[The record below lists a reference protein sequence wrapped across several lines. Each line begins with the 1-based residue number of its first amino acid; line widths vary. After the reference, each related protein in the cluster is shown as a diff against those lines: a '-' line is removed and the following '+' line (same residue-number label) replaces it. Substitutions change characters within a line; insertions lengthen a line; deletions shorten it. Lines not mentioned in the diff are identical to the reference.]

1 MRAPDISAGGTS
13 SVSVGQP
20 LYYSY
25 ISTVTNSVNSAYVK
39 TKGSSPT
46 WSNRP
51 SQGGLIKIAS
61 MTEINTIGTAA
72 NAALRTGCNAND
84 TTVYASNK
92 SNCNN
97 CGFNSAHADA
107 AFTNNKCGGELII
120 WLGLL

>member
-1 MRAPDISAGGTS
+1 MAAELPASP
-13 SVSVGQP
+13 SVGQP
-20 LYYSY
+20 LYYNY
-25 ISTVTNSVNSAYVK
+25 VSTVVNKVNAAYVK

-46 WSNRP
+46 WSNKP

-72 NAALRTGCNAND
+72 NAALNTGCGANNA
-84 TTVYASNK
+84 TVYASNK
-92 SNCNN
+92 SNCNH
-97 CGFNSAHADA
+97 CGFNSAHSDA

>member
-1 MRAPDISAGGTS
+1 MKMAA
-13 SVSVGQP
+13 VGQP
-20 LYYSY
+20 IYSSEV
-25 ISTVTNSVNSAYVK
+25 STVVDKVNAAYVK

-61 MTEINTIGTAA
+61 MTEINTIGSAA
-72 NAALRTGCNAND
+72 NAALNAGCGANN

-92 SNCNN
+92 SNCSN